1 MIRREVL
8 VRIFMIFISLMVV
21 ALGFICFYSL
31 LTIENNHIDAINEM
45 INIISY

>member
-1 MIRREVL
+1 MIRREVF

-31 LTIENNHIDAINEM
+31 LTIENNYIDVINEM
-45 INIISY
+45 INIITY